1 MTTGSGA
8 MTSMAEGSS
17 GSVRSAVLLPILGGA
32 GIAIVMAWSYWP
44 ILGVMID
51 RWTYDPR
58 YAHGYLVPAFS
69 VALLWIRR
77 DRLSGSE
84 PRLSWWGVP
93 LFAFGAALRMAA
105 AYTFNDWL
113 DAVSMVVTLAGAFA
127 LIGGPRALRWAWPAV
142 AFTLFMVP
150 LPFRL
155 EMALGWPLQR
165 IATIASTY
173 ALQTLGF
180 AAIGAGNVIQMAESQ
195 LGVVEACSG
204 LSMMLLFFALATGVA
219 ILIDRPL
226 VDKLVIV
233 ASAVPI
239 ALFANI
245 VRITVTGI
253 LQETVG
259 ERISSVV
266 YHDLAGFLMIPLAL
280 VVLGLELW
288 FLSRAFIEVDA
299 IGDRRPAFVMA
310 GGSPAGPPSPEGQ
323 RRERR
328 DGPIG
333 PIVPRDGR
341 P

>member
-1 MTTGSGA
+1 MAKDLGGA
-8 MTSMAEGSS
+8 IR
-17 GSVRSAVLLPILGGA
+17 RSVLLPILGGA
-32 GIAIVMAWSYWP
+32 GIAIAMTWSYWP

-69 VALLWIRR
+69 IALLWLRR
-77 DRLSGSE
+77 DRLRGSE

-93 LFAFGAALRMAA
+93 FFGVGAALRMAS
-105 AYTFNDWL
+105 AYLYNDWL
-113 DAVSMVVTLAGAFA
+113 DAVSMVAMLAGAFA

-142 AFTLFMVP
+142 AFLLFMVP

-219 ILIDRPL
+219 ILIDRPPI
-226 VDKLVIV
+226 DKLVII

-239 ALFANI
+239 ALLANI

-280 VVLGLELW
+280 IVLGLELW
-288 FLSRAFIEVDA
+288 FLSRAFIEVDE
-299 IGDRRPAFVMA
+299 IGDRRPAFVLS
-310 GGSPAGPPSPEGQ
+310 GGPSTGASTTDGH

-328 DGPIG
+328 VGPVG
-333 PIVPRDGR
+333 PVVKRDGR
-341 P
+341 S